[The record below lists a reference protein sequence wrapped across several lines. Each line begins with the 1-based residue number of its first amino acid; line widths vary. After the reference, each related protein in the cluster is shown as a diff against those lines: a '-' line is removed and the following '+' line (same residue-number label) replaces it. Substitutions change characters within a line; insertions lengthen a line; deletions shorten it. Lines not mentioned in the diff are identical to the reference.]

1 MLQTKDLLDHIDA
14 LLRLSHD
21 AGDRAIAAKLRQ
33 LADEFRIMVS
43 VADISNLAA
52 TLGKPPALAAAPS
65 PFSGP
70 PVAAAPATPAP
81 SPPVL
86 AAPMAAVPAPEVVI
100 AEVTAADTV
109 RPEGGAKKAPVLA
122 WEDDKVEPSRLF
134 HARYAGSNGT
144 FACSRVGAP

>member
-21 AGDRAIAAKLRQ
+21 AGDRTIAAKLRQ

-52 TLGKPPALAAAPS
+52 SLGRTPAGAAPS
-65 PFSGP
+65 A
-70 PVAAAPATPAP
+70 PVSVAPVPHARAPEMIVTAVIGADSEAKRVPAM
-81 SPPVL
+81 
-86 AAPMAAVPAPEVVI
+86 AWDEAAV
-100 AEVTAADTV
+100 
-109 RPEGGAKKAPVLA
+109 G
-122 WEDDKVEPSRLF
+122 PSRLF
-134 HARYAGSNGT
+134 HARYAGANGT

>member
-52 TLGKPPALAAAPS
+52 TLGRTP
-65 PFSGP
+65 
-70 PVAAAPATPAP
+70 APATPV
-81 SPPVL
+81 S
-86 AAPMAAVPAPEVVI
+86 AAPAPAASYPDAGIKQAPAVERDEPAVV
-100 AEVTAADTV
+100 
-109 RPEGGAKKAPVLA
+109 
-122 WEDDKVEPSRLF
+122 PSRLF
-134 HARYAGSNGT
+134 HVRY
-144 FACSRVGAP
+144 

>member
-52 TLGKPPALAAAPS
+52 TLGRTSA
-65 PFSGP
+65 
-70 PVAAAPATPAP
+70 PVAPVAPVSATPAP
-81 SPPVL
+81 EVI
-86 AAPMAAVPAPEVVI
+86 APEVVGPD
-100 AEVTAADTV
+100 AD
-109 RPEGGAKKAPVLA
+109 AKKRTVVERDEPAVAPA
-122 WEDDKVEPSRLF
+122 RLF

>member
-52 TLGKPPALAAAPS
+52 TLGRTPAP
-65 PFSGP
+65 GR
-70 PVAAAPATPAP
+70 VRATPA
-81 SPPVL
+81 S
-86 AAPMAAVPAPEVVI
+86 A
-100 AEVTAADTV
+100 
-109 RPEGGAKKAPVLA
+109 G
-122 WEDDKVEPSRLF
+122 PSRL
-134 HARYAGSNGT
+134 RPPL
-144 FACSRVGAP
+144 R

>member
-21 AGDRAIAAKLRQ
+21 AGDRTIAAKLRQ

-43 VADISNLAA
+43 VADISDLAA
-52 TLGKPPALAAAPS
+52 TLVKAPALTALSAPVSAAAVS
-65 PFSGP
+65 AA
-70 PVAAAPATPAP
+70 PVAAAPA
-81 SPPVL
+81 
-86 AAPMAAVPAPEVVI
+86 PEVAAAEVI
-100 AEVTAADTV
+100 AAEPIC
-109 RPEGGAKKAPVLA
+109 PEAGARKAPVLA
-122 WEDDKVEPSRLF
+122 WEDDKVEPLRLF

>member
-43 VADISNLAA
+43 VADISSLAA
-52 TLGKPPALAAAPS
+52 TLGRMPAP
-65 PFSGP
+65 
-70 PVAAAPATPAP
+70 AAPATPAP
-81 SPPVL
+81 L
-86 AAPMAAVPAPEVVI
+86 APAPEVIATEVI
-100 AEVTAADTV
+100 GTDADVKQVPAMT
-109 RPEGGAKKAPVLA
+109 R
-122 WEDDKVEPSRLF
+122 DEPAVVRLF
-134 HARYAGSNGT
+134 HARYAGANGT

>member
-14 LLRLSHD
+14 LLRLSYD

-52 TLGKPPALAAAPS
+52 TLGKPPAAAAANVPVS
-65 PFSGP
+65 VP
-70 PVAAAPATPAP
+70 PVAAAP
-81 SPPVL
+81 V
-86 AAPMAAVPAPEVVI
+86 AAAPAPEVVA
-100 AEVTAADTV
+100 AEVIAAEAI
-109 RPEGGAKKAPVLA
+109 RPEAGAKKAPVLA
-122 WEDDKVEPSRLF
+122 WENDKVEPLRLF

>member
-14 LLRLSHD
+14 LVRLSYD

-43 VADISNLAA
+43 VADISDLAA
-52 TLGKPPALAAAPS
+52 SLGKNPAP
-65 PFSGP
+65 
-70 PVAAAPATPAP
+70 AAPAAP
-81 SPPVL
+81 IL
-86 AAPMAAVPAPEVVI
+86 AAPAAAVPVPDVPAPDVI
-100 AEVTAADTV
+100 GPDTGARKAPAVARAEVAVGPARV
-109 RPEGGAKKAPVLA
+109 
-122 WEDDKVEPSRLF
+122 F

>member
-52 TLGKPPALAAAPS
+52 TLGKTPAPAAS
-65 PFSGP
+65 
-70 PVAAAPATPAP
+70 AAPAPRAPA
-81 SPPVL
+81 S
-86 AAPMAAVPAPEVVI
+86 EVI
-100 AEVTAADTV
+100 ATEMIGPDVD
-109 RPEGGAKKAPVLA
+109 AKKAPAVARDQSAVGPLR
-122 WEDDKVEPSRLF
+122 PF

>member
-52 TLGKPPALAAAPS
+52 TLGRTPAPAAPS
-65 PFSGP
+65 A
-70 PVAAAPATPAP
+70 PVSAAPAPEAIYPDAGIKPAP
-81 SPPVL
+81 
-86 AAPMAAVPAPEVVI
+86 A
-100 AEVTAADTV
+100 
-109 RPEGGAKKAPVLA
+109 
-122 WEDDKVEPSRLF
+122 VEPDEPAVGRSRLF
-134 HARYAGSNGT
+134 HARYTGSNGT

>member
-14 LLRLSHD
+14 LVRLSYD

-43 VADISNLAA
+43 VADISDLAA
-52 TLGKPPALAAAPS
+52 TLSKPAPAA
-65 PFSGP
+65 
-70 PVAAAPATPAP
+70 AAAPATAAPAP
-81 SPPVL
+81 AL
-86 AAPMAAVPAPEVVI
+86 PAPDVI
-100 AEVTAADTV
+100 SPDAGARQAPAVARDEIAAGPGRV
-109 RPEGGAKKAPVLA
+109 
-122 WEDDKVEPSRLF
+122 F

>member
-52 TLGKPPALAAAPS
+52 TLGR
-65 PFSGP
+65 
-70 PVAAAPATPAP
+70 TPAP
-81 SPPVL
+81 
-86 AAPMAAVPAPEVVI
+86 AAPTVPVSVAPEPHAPAPEMIATEVI
-100 AEVTAADTV
+100 GSDT
-109 RPEGGAKKAPVLA
+109 EAKQVPAMAQDEPAVG
-122 WEDDKVEPSRLF
+122 PSRLL